1 MHSQMPPADPPED
14 VFARLKAGLDVR
26 AGGAVVSGGA
36 PLRPVGLPPLDEALH
51 GGLVS
56 GAIASFE
63 GVGSCGRTAILAHLL
78 ARTSHRA
85 LVAIVDDG
93 SLYPPDL
100 ERAGARLD
108 RVAIVPAVAPAAVA
122 RAADILLRSRAFSI
136 VVMPGVSLKATVW
149 SRLSALAHKADT
161 LLVTLSGAA
170 SNELAYF
177 ASTRLRCALERVVWS
192 NQSGIFCELAG
203 YDVSAQVLKHR
214 RGAPGGVA
222 RLRVVAAREGEA
234 LRERALGERPR
245 ALRAVV

>member
-1 MHSQMPPADPPED
+1 MDPQTPPIEASQD

-26 AGGAVVSGGA
+26 AGGALVSGGT

-63 GVGSCGRTAILAHLL
+63 GAGSCGRTAILAHLL
-78 ARTSHRA
+78 ARTSHRT
-85 LVAIVDDG
+85 LVAVVDDG
-93 SLYPPDL
+93 TLYPPDL

-108 RVAIVPAVAPAAVA
+108 RIAVVPASAPAAVA

-149 SRLSALAHKADT
+149 SRLSALAHKADA
-161 LLVTLSGAA
+161 LLVTLSAVA

-203 YDVSAQVLKHR
+203 YEVAAHVLKHR
-214 RGAPGGVA
+214 RGAPGSVA
-222 RLRVVAAREGEA
+222 RLRIVSAREGAA
-234 LRERALGERPR
+234 LRERAFGAPSRV
-245 ALRAVV
+245 LRAVV